1 MEVITKDDEQYLKIE
16 LMKGETLISEHDLK
30 YLLNRG
36 IERKNSL
43 EVETKIFDSMI
54 KTMSD
59 LHEEELKS
67 MHGNKYILVNR
78 VDVACAMPKF
88 DTDDPRMRLCSKV
101 FQRAWKVEKKH
112 NKPCRYF
119 PISVSEYKKI
129 FSDFEI
135 KPKWIKRK

>member
-1 MEVITKDDEQYLKIE
+1 MEVITKDEEQYLKIE
-16 LMKGETLISEHDLK
+16 LMKGETLVSEHDLQ

-43 EVETKIFDSMI
+43 VVETAIFDSMI

-67 MHGNKYILVNR
+67 IHGNKYILVSR
-78 VDVACAMPKF
+78 VDLACAIQKF
-88 DTDDPRMRLCSKV
+88 EADDPKKQLCARV
-101 FQRAWKVEKKH
+101 HERAFKLEKRNH
-112 NKPCRYF
+112 KPYVYV
-119 PISVSEYKKI
+119 PITVSEYKKI

-135 KPKWIKRK
+135 KPKWVKRK